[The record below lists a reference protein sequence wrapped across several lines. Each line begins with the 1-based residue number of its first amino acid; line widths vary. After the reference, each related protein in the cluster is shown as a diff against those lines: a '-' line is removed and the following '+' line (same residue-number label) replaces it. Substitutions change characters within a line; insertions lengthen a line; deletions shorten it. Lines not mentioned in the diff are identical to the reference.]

1 MGTLFEPNV
10 HIDQLLSTWST
21 NSGPSDEEVIKYAT
35 DVTKQLENG
44 DMQKTFIE
52 NVAQVGTWANQVDEA
67 FDRVTKS
74 FAKLK
79 NDIGKELPE
88 FGGYNDQWIEY
99 NKRWVTHLAKSRDVA
114 SKNASI
120 VRRFDQVFLATI
132 DDIKTDQDRQ
142 DAIKELE
149 AFTNERNDELSTEM
163 YQGFLNLKRD
173 IEDFVKR
180 LYAFIESKNTELLQR
195 AKEVKIAIDTLKGD
209 IDDLDGKIKDA
220 TTALAAT
227 GACLLLIGVVI
238 AGSVL
243 AAYQSNRDDKI
254 AEFLGK
260 QKELEE
266 VNRKQEKLAHLKS
279 EFDAVQPDIS
289 LICEKLLLFAEIWS
303 AVRSQTVQFI
313 EQLKGGMNALT
324 NLRFKKEL
332 RLARAMCEPLRKG
345 LEEYAT
351 KLENRRK

>member
-1 MGTLFEPNV
+1 MGTLFETNV
-10 HIDQLLSTWST
+10 DIDHLLSTWSAK
-21 NSGPSDEEVIKYAT
+21 SGPSDEEVIKYAD
-35 DVTKQLENG
+35 DVTKQLEDG

-79 NDIGKELPE
+79 NEIGKELPE

-114 SKNASI
+114 SKNAGNL
-120 VRRFDQVFLATI
+120 RRFDQVFLSLI

-149 AFTNERNDELSTEM
+149 AFTNEPNDESTEM

-180 LYAFIESKNTELLQR
+180 LNAFIESKNTELLQR
-195 AKEVKIAIDTLKGD
+195 AKELKIAIDTLKGE
-209 IDDLDGKIKDA
+209 IDDLGGKPTVLDA
-220 TTALAAT
+220 GSKTLR
-227 GACLLLIGVVI
+227 LPSLPLIGVV
-238 AGSVL
+238 AASVL
-243 AAYQSNRDDKI
+243 LAYVIKRNDKI

-266 VNRKQEKLAHLKS
+266 VNRKQEKLTHLKS

-303 AVRSQTVQFI
+303 AVHSQTVQFI
-313 EQLKGGMNALT
+313 KYLEGGMHALT
-324 NLRFKKEL
+324 DLRFKKEL

-351 KLENRRK
+351 KLENRKK